1 MNIKKLILSCFG
13 AGFLPFAPGT
23 WGSLLA
29 LAVFLAVR
37 HFWPVE
43 IILVI
48 LLVVMMVVSSV
59 LCLLFA
65 GEAEK
70 LGDKKDPGWIVI
82 DEFAGQ
88 SVALLSAAVTSRN
101 VLVVAVAAFVL
112 FRIFDILKPPP
123 VREVQYLKGGIGV
136 LADDLVAG
144 VMAGVVL
151 CAISALFTF
160 VQLSD

>member
-13 AGFLPFAPGT
+13 LGFLPVAPGT

-29 LAVFLAVR
+29 LAVFLAAR
-37 HFWPVE
+37 YFWPAA
-43 IILVI
+43 IISVVI
-48 LLVVMMVVSSV
+48 LWIMIVLSSV
-59 LCLLFA
+59 FCLLFA

-70 LGDKKDPGWIVI
+70 LEDEKDPGWIVI

-88 SVALLSAAVTSRN
+88 SVALLSAAVTSGK
-101 VLVVAVAAFVL
+101 VLVVAVASFVL

-123 VREVQYLKGGIGV
+123 VREIQHLKGGFGI

-144 VMAGVVL
+144 VMSGVVI
-151 CAISALFTF
+151 CIISFLFTF
-160 VQLSD
+160 AQ

>member
-13 AGFLPFAPGT
+13 LGFLPVAPGT

-37 HFWPVE
+37 YFWPVA
-43 IILVI
+43 IISVV
-48 LLVVMMVVSSV
+48 LLWIMIVLSSV
-59 LCLLFA
+59 FCLLFA
-65 GEAEK
+65 GEAER
-70 LGDKKDPGWIVI
+70 LENKKDPGWIVI

-88 SVALLSAAVTSRN
+88 SVALLSAAVTSGK
-101 VLVVAVAAFVL
+101 VLVVATASFVL

-123 VREVQYLKGGIGV
+123 VQEIQYLRGGFGI

-151 CAISALFTF
+151 CIISFLFTF
-160 VQLSD
+160 AQ